1 MKKISRN
8 AVRGMAMVGALLVGM
23 GSTAAYAGGST
34 STKLDNGRLYFEAHN
49 GREIGQSSSKVY
61 AGAKY
66 TKTGGSG
73 TVYAQLRVS
82 FDKGLYKDTEK
93 AVKKGHSIK
102 YSLSVPVSVASD
114 CSAVGVM
121 ISGGKF
127 YETPY
132 IDHLC

>member
-1 MKKISRN
+1 MISRN
-8 AVRGMAMVGALLVGM
+8 AVRGMAVGGALLVGLS
-23 GSTAAYAGGST
+23 STAAYAGGST
-34 STKLDNGRLYFEAHN
+34 NTKLDNGTLYFEAHN

-61 AGAKY
+61 TGEKY
-66 TKTGGSG
+66 TKSRGSG

-82 FDKGLYKDTEK
+82 FEEGLYEDTEK
-93 AVKKGHSIK
+93 AVKKGQSIK
-102 YSLSVPVSVASD
+102 YSVSVPVSVASD
-114 CSAVGVM
+114 CNAVGVM